1 MTTDSTNSINSTNS
15 VLCVVGLG
23 YVGLPL
29 AEAFARSLKVI
40 GFDTDAQ
47 KVNQLKNQQSA
58 ISSQR
63 SEPLTNSIKSG
74 GSPLPRR
81 ERIKVRVKGNSKNP
95 IFTDDPVKIGGADF
109 VIICVPTPVTP
120 FKEPDLSHVRSAAE
134 TVGQNMKKGTVVILE
149 STVYPGVTE
158 EIIAPILEKGSGFK
172 CGEDFKVAYSPER
185 INPGDKE
192 HTIDKVTKVVAGMD
206 EETTELVAELYSKV
220 TSHIFKARDI
230 KTAEAA
236 KVIENVQRDLNIA
249 LMNELAIIFD
259 KMGLS
264 IKDVL
269 DAATTKWNFYPY
281 SPGLVG
287 GHCIPVDPYYLVY
300 KAKELGY
307 QPRVILAG
315 RAINDYMPEYV
326 AEMTI
331 KALNEVG
338 KVIKGS
344 KVLIMGL
351 TYKENVADT
360 RETPVKGIIKGLK
373 GYSVEIF
380 GYDPLLDNIEQEFG
394 IKPYP
399 ASPITHHSSPITP
412 VDAVILAVA
421 HDAFKEITL
430 DELRGMMN
438 ANPILIDIRGF
449 FDNKQV
455 LQKGF
460 YYRTL

>member
-1 MTTDSTNSINSTNS
+1 MNATNSTNSTNS
-15 VLCVVGLG
+15 VVCVVGLG

-40 GFDTDAQ
+40 GFDTDAE
-47 KVNQLKNQQSA
+47 KVHELNRNVTHYPSP
-58 ISSQR
+58 ITR
-63 SEPLTNSIKSG
+63 NLT
-74 GSPLPRR
+74 
-81 ERIKVRVKGNSKNP
+81 
-95 IFTDDPVKIGGADF
+95 FTDDPREIGKADF
-109 VIICVPTPVTP
+109 IIICVPTPVTP
-120 FKEPDLSHVRSAAE
+120 SKDPDLSYVKSAAE
-134 TVGQNMKKGTVVILE
+134 TVGQNMKKGSLVILE

-158 EIIAPILEKGSGFK
+158 EIIALILEKGSGFK

-206 EETTELVAELYSKV
+206 EETTELVAELYRKV

-249 LMNELAIIFD
+249 LMNELAIIFE

-287 GHCIPVDPYYLVY
+287 GHCIPVDPYYLVH
-300 KAKELGY
+300 KARELGY

-373 GYSVEIF
+373 GYGVEIF

-399 ASPITHHSSPITP
+399 ASLITHHASRITHHPSPITP

-430 DELRGMMN
+430 GQLKGIMD
-438 ANPILIDIRGF
+438 ANPVLIDVRGIF
-449 FDNKQV
+449 GKERAREE
-455 LQKGF
+455 GF
-460 YYRTL
+460 CYKTLSG